1 MENALIPR
9 GAERRYN
16 PLAGIA
22 RAIGAWLAAVMAAS
36 FSLTLA
42 VAIFA
47 LVEEGRAAIDGI
59 SGALAIIPMAL
70 FVAVFVAA
78 MTALPWPVLVLLAK
92 FLRLHRGFADLVLG
106 AIMGGMLIEMMSNPT
121 ASQAWGVT
129 LVFALAGA
137 VGGLTYWLVAGR
149 PQ

>member
-1 MENALIPR
+1 MENALIPL

-22 RAIGAWLAAVMAAS
+22 RAIGAWLAAVMAAA